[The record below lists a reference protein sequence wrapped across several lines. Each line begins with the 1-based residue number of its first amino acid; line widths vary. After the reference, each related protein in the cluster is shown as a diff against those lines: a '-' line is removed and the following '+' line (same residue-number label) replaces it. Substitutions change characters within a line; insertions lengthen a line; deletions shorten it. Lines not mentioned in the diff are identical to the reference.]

1 MAKWI
6 SVRSVGMRSGST
18 DGDGIVGTSA
28 GRGRGEG
35 RNMSAKVHWTDEE
48 LESAWTQITRPLATL
63 NRSVTI
69 ASVDDGTGPRFM
81 LEPGE
86 VCPTCGE
93 KTPSERALKMRE
105 WRAKRAAD

>member
-1 MAKWI
+1 
-6 SVRSVGMRSGST
+6 
-18 DGDGIVGTSA
+18 
-28 GRGRGEG
+28 
-35 RNMSAKVHWTDEE
+35 MSAKTHWTDEE

-69 ASVDDGTGPRFM
+69 ASVDDGTGPRF
-81 LEPGE
+81 LFSSIHVEPGE

-105 WRAKRAAD
+105 WRKGKKG